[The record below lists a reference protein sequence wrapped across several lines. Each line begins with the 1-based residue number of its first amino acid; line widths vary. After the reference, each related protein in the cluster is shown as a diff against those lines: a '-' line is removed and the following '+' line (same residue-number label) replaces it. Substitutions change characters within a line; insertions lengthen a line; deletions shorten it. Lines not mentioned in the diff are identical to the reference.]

1 MYKLVSEN
9 ELFEIIDGGYTPVWF
24 AIENGELLVD
34 LCVNYR
40 LSDGKI
46 LFLKFYS
53 ADLNKLAY
61 VSNEVAKK
69 AREAWTKIMDNNVE
83 HILSGLDDAIKVK
96 AIIDSV
102 KWIEGATYR
111 FTYAEDNIVDYLCIS
126 AEEDGSEIIMKK
138 KPGSDPFDRYLSHR
152 DEPLRAVLFA
162 NTKVELI

>member
-1 MYKLVSEN
+1 MYKRVSEN
-9 ELFEIIDGGYTPVWF
+9 ELFEIIEGGHTPVWF
-24 AIENGELLVD
+24 AVENGELLID

-40 LSDGKI
+40 LSEGKT

-69 AREAWTKIMDNNVE
+69 AREAWSRIMDNNVE

-102 KWIEGATYR
+102 KWVEGATYR
-111 FTYAEDNIVDYLCIS
+111 FTYAEENVVDYLCIS
-126 AEEDGSEIIMKK
+126 AEEDGSDVILQRN
-138 KPGSDPFDRYLSHR
+138 PSSDLADRYLSR
-152 DEPLRAVLFA
+152 RGDPLRAVLFA
-162 NTKVELI
+162 NTKVELV